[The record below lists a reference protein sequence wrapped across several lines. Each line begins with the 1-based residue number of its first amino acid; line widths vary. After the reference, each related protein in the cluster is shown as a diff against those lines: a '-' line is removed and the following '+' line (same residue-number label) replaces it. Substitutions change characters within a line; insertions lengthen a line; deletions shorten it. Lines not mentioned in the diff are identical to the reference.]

1 MRLLRCPLCERCFGQ
16 QTNLDRHLKK
26 HEMDGSAGGVDGGAN
41 CSSVLS
47 ASPEVT
53 VSSPEGSA
61 TAADLMVM
69 HQAASASAQLG
80 SSVRPENA
88 VASSYFA
95 DIRKFMGQVTADS
108 LLAAQFQHQRLP
120 QPHHQHSD
128 DELSSQDSTDRD
140 RNASTAA
147 PVRLEIAN
155 AS

>member
-26 HEMDGSAGGVDGGAN
+26 HEMDGNAGGADGGPN

-47 ASPEVT
+47 VSPEVT

-61 TAADLMVM
+61 TVADLMMM
-69 HQAASASAQLG
+69 HQVASGTQLG
-80 SSVRPENA
+80 SSATGRPETA

-108 LLAAQFQHQRLP
+108 LLVAQFQHQ
-120 QPHHQHSD
+120 HHQHGHSD
-128 DELSSQDSTDRD
+128 DELSSQDSNGGD
-140 RNASTAA
+140 RNTSSAG
-147 PVRLEIAN
+147 PVRLEIA
-155 AS
+155 S